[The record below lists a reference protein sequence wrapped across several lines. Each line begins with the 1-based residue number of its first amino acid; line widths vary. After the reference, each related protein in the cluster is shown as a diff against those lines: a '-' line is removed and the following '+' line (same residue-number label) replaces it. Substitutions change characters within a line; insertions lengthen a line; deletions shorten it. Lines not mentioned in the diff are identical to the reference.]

1 MAFFKN
7 VPQRMKSRGV
17 GGDYGANR
25 FGVALDEWRV
35 AGNLALEEG
44 GNHGRQRQR

>member
-1 MAFFKN
+1 MTLFKN
-7 VPQRMKSRGV
+7 VPQRMRPRGV

-35 AGNLALEEG
+35 QKG
-44 GNHGRQRQR
+44 GCGDFL